1 MDEHFLFLFFFP
13 FLDSFH
19 YNFKCE
25 DTNFIYFQI
34 SKCSEKNA
42 HYLVVKFSQVL
53 RSNKKL

>member
-19 YNFKCE
+19 DCFKCE

-34 SKCSEKNA
+34 SKCSEKK
-42 HYLVVKFSQVL
+42 HPLPGIKFSQVL